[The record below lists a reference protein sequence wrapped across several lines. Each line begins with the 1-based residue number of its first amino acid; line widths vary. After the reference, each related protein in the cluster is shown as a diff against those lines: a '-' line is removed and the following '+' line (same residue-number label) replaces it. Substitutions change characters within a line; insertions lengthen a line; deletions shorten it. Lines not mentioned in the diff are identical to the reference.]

1 MSYISIKGGIRPEGE
16 ISLQGSK
23 NATLPMLAAAV
34 LCRGKVVLENCPDI
48 SDVRELLHALE
59 CAGVK
64 SSLYNN
70 VLEMDTSEAF
80 PCFFDAAFAEK
91 TRGGVLLLGAF
102 FGRFY
107 EAGMAYPGGCVIG
120 ARPIDLHCKVFREL
134 GGTVSLEEDGGYVDD
149 TGIMRMDLTIYT
161 YDKYDMVDIAAL
173 NVGDI
178 IVTHAGEVKVASLER
193 NGDCS
198 VSINGDI
205 NLVTDEC
212 GIFFEIDSNDAKNW
226 YEIGKATIR
235 VSVDFLGTDN
245 IDPELGEVILYPGS
259 FLVGEVKN
267 YNFTPYNTTIRVE
280 NGQVIE
286 MTRIYTP

>member
-1 MSYISIKGGIRPEGE
+1 M
-16 ISLQGSK
+16 
-23 NATLPMLAAAV
+23 
-34 LCRGKVVLENCPDI
+34 
-48 SDVRELLHALE
+48 
-59 CAGVK
+59 
-64 SSLYNN
+64 
-70 VLEMDTSEAF
+70 
-80 PCFFDAAFAEK
+80 
-91 TRGGVLLLGAF
+91 
-102 FGRFY
+102 
-107 EAGMAYPGGCVIG
+107 
-120 ARPIDLHCKVFREL
+120 
-134 GGTVSLEEDGGYVDD
+134 DD

-193 NGDCS
+193 NGDGS
-198 VSINGDI
+198 VCINGNF

-259 FLVGEVKN
+259 FLVGEVTN

-280 NGQVIE
+280 DGQVIE